1 MEGLFSLLIMIG
13 FIALFV
19 WIIKALI
26 RSATNIPTW
35 EGIIISAILG
45 MLPFY
50 LILCFLGIM
59 GEKRNN
65 IH

>member
-50 LILCFLGIM
+50 LILCFFGIM